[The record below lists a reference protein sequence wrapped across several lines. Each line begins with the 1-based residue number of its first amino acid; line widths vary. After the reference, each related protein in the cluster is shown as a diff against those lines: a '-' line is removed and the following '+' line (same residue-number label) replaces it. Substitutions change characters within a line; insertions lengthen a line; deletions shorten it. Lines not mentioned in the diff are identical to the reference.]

1 MKNKRQGLSYKNKRA
16 LAGLLFTLPWIIGFL
31 AFFFRPLAELF
42 MYSVSTLR
50 VEIGH
55 LDMKFTGFEHYENIF
70 ISDEKFLPM
79 LYTQLTEMLYRIPV
93 IIAFSLFIAILLNN
107 RFHGRTIVRAIF
119 FIPVIAG
126 SGGIVMSIMNGD
138 VMSESIMSGGR
149 TGMLFQ
155 SFSFQQVLLESGV
168 SNEVIDIY
176 MGIVSGIFELTWQSG
191 LQIVLFIAALQN
203 ISPQLYE
210 AARVE
215 GATAWEG
222 FWNITFPLITPI
234 LIVNLIYTIIDFL
247 SDYSNNVIQYIMTLI
262 GQFEYSYS
270 SAISFIYFLVVL
282 IVVSVVYFI
291 VDRVVVYTVN

>member
-1 MKNKRQGLSYKNKRA
+1 MNNKKQGLSYKNKRA

-55 LDMKFTGFEHYENIF
+55 LDMKFTGFEHYKNIF